1 MFEVK
6 ENCRTLFDGTEIVT
20 YTREVVSCNI
30 LEVEAG
36 TTGYRG
42 GDAGHGG
49 RTYFRIEDDGG
60 TYMKIKPGCGGF
72 EVTLGG
78 DSELDTMIRA
88 LKFITTVLEGARK
101 GERLMFIYQV
111 DD

>member
-1 MFEVK
+1 MFGVK
-6 ENCRTLFDGTEIVT
+6 ENCRTLYDGTEIIT
-20 YTREVVSCNI
+20 YTRDVVNASI

-42 GDAGHGG
+42 GDTGHGG
-49 RTYFRIEDDGG
+49 RTYFRIEDAGG
-60 TYMKIKPGCGGF
+60 TCMKIKPGCGGF

-88 LKFITTVLEGARK
+88 LKFIKKVLKDGARRRI
-101 GERLMFIYQV
+101 E
-111 DD
+111 